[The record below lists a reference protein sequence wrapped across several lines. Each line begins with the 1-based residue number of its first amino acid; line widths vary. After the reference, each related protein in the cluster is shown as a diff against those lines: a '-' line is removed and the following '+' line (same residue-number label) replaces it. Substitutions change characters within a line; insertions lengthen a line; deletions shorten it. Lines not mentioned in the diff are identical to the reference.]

1 STRDGLFSVTEG
13 VPYFKYYNGA
23 NHPIET
29 ATTGRATCVATE
41 CKKNGVKIEKDDLR
55 FGVWVEINGNG
66 SFRWKH
72 WGCVTGA
79 QIQNMREKLEDPDDP
94 GTYRWDFLDGYDSGE
109 KNSIDRFPD
118 LQEKVRRVITQGFID
133 PEDFNGD
140 PEMNVLGEK
149 GLRTPAS
156 KAKARADKKKQEEE
170 EVNESPEAE
179 KTPKKTASKKRAKGG
194 DESDA
199 EEKPAKKKRT
209 TKAKKEQNS
218 DEEAKPVK
226 KPRAKKVKNEEG
238 SDEEAK
244 PVKSRAKKV
253 KKEEDSD
260 EEVKPIKKSRA
271 KNVKK
276 EEDEEEDELSKPAP
290 PAKKPR
296 AKRVKK
302 EEDVDMVKNEDDSD
316 TPAVPAPKKRAPRG
330 KKAVKEE
337 EVDEQ
342 IGEAVEPVKPK
353 APAKKGRKRA
363 VKDEASEEVVMTGA
377 ESSAVAE
384 GSTLPTELDS
394 FLGVKGERSDA
405 VDLPSAAPAVDD
417 IVTQIATLKKIK
429 FNDSLLSTGRE
440 LGPDDETM
448 IPGIKDFDLRT
459 MFADSVNDGEIEDD
473 QILAFLERKRD
484 ELVAELES
492 KTTKPKN
499 GGRGKKGT
507 AAASSTGTSRKRT
520 TSKA

>member
-1 STRDGLFSVTEG
+1 MSYRV
-13 VPYFKYYNGA
+13 
-23 NHPIET
+23 ET
-29 ATTGRATCVATE
+29 ASTGRATCVATE
-41 CKKNGVKIEKDDLR
+41 CKKAGIKIDKDDLR
-55 FGVWVEINGNG
+55 FGVWVEIKGNG

-79 QIQNMREKLEDPDDP
+79 QIQNMRENLEDPESP
-94 GTYRWDFLDGYDSGE
+94 GTYRWDYLDGYDSGE

-156 KAKARADKKKQEEE
+156 KAKARAEQKKAKEDAAD
-170 EVNESPEAE
+170 ESPEAE
-179 KTPKKTASKKRAKGG
+179 QAPKKAASKKRAEGN

-199 EEKPAKKKRT
+199 EEKPAKKKRI
-209 TKAKKEQNS
+209 TKAKKEEDS
-218 DEEAKPVK
+218 EEEVKPIK
-226 KPRAKKVKNEEG
+226 KSRAKKVKKDED

-260 EEVKPIKKSRA
+260 EEVKPVKKSRA
-271 KNVKK
+271 KVVKK
-276 EEDEEEDELSKPAP
+276 EEDEEARVHSFHNLEDEISKPAP

-296 AKRVKK
+296 AKK
-302 EEDVDMVKNEDDSD
+302 VKNEDDSD
-316 TPAVPAPKKRAPRG
+316 TPAVPALKKSAPRG
-330 KKAVKEE
+330 KKAVKDE
-337 EVDEQ
+337 EVDEHTE
-342 IGEAVEPVKPK
+342 EAVEPFKAK
-353 APAKKGRKRA
+353 APAKKGRKKV
-363 VKDEASEEVVMTGA
+363 VKDEPSEDVAMTGV

-394 FLGVKGERSDA
+394 SHGAKGENSDV

-417 IVTQIATLKKIK
+417 IDTQIATLKKLK
-429 FNDSLLSTGRE
+429 FNDSLLSSGRE

-448 IPGIKDFDLRT
+448 IPGIKDFDLRA
-459 MFADSVNDGEIEDD
+459 MFAASVNEGEIEDD
-473 QILAFLERKRD
+473 QIFAFLEKKRD
-484 ELVAELES
+484 EMIAELES
-492 KTTKPKN
+492 KTSKPKK
-499 GGRGKKGT
+499 GGRGKKAT
-507 AAASSTGTSRKRT
+507 AASSTGTSRKRT
-520 TSKA
+520 ASKA